1 MRTAI
6 FVAGLLI
13 AKSLDKFIISE
24 VKAFVLFIG
33 VFLLFMDIVELFV
46 KIDKKN

>member
-6 FVAGLLI
+6 FVAGVLM

-24 VKAFVLFIG
+24 VKLFVLFIG
-33 VFLLFMDIVELFV
+33 IFLLFMDIAEILL